1 MKRLL
6 FLLLAAP
13 LLFVACESIQTPAEE
28 DATLTITSGDTMQ
41 LSHEAAI
48 HTITYTLEGAK
59 EGALP
64 TATCSAE
71 WVTDIAVGEV
81 ITFSVEAND
90 GDARVAPIIVNYA
103 NQQKTVL
110 VRQLSPDEAALKA
123 SYFGGIYYGSIYSPG
138 KSNYYMHLSDNGFN
152 EQGKDKPNSKYYCL
166 DLYAPL
172 HEGKDKI
179 TLPLGT
185 YNLNTDSS
193 AQLWT
198 IGQAYS
204 GYRESN
210 EEGASLDPELYDNA
224 KLVVEEGKATFTCT
238 IQGKEHRVVFEGS
251 AELIHYSDL

>member
-152 EQGKDKPNSKYYCL
+152 EQGKDKPNSKYYAL

-172 HEGKDKI
+172 HEGDDKP

-185 YNLNTDSS
+185 YTLNTDDEP
-193 AQLWT
+193 QIMT
-198 IGQAYS
+198 IGLEYS
-204 GYRESN
+204 GYRETDAD
-210 EEGASLDPELYDNA
+210 GASYEPSLYDNA
-224 KLVVEEGKATFTCT
+224 TLVVEEGKVTLTCT
-238 IQGKEHRVVFEGS
+238 IQGTEHRVVFTGTTEIIS
-251 AELIHYSDL
+251 ALE

>member
-1 MKRLL
+1 MNRLL
-6 FLLLAAP
+6 LSFAAIAM
-13 LLFVACESIQTPAEE
+13 LFAACEPVNTPVEE
-28 DATLTITSGDTMQ
+28 NATLTITSGETMQ

-90 GDARVAPIIVNYA
+90 GDARVAPIIVKYA

-138 KSNYYMHLSDNGFN
+138 KSNYFMHLSDNGFN
-152 EQGKDKPNSKYYCL
+152 EQGKDKPNSKYYAL

-172 HEGKDKI
+172 HEGDDKP

-185 YNLNTDSS
+185 YTLNTDDEP
-193 AQLWT
+193 QIMT
-198 IGQAYS
+198 IGMEYS
-204 GYRESN
+204 GYRETN
-210 EEGASLDPELYDNA
+210 EDGASLDPSLYDNA
-224 KLVVEEGKATFTCT
+224 TLVVEEGKVTLTCT
-238 IQGKEHRVVFEGS
+238 IQGTEHRVVFTGTTEIIN
-251 AELIHYSDL
+251 ALE